1 MRRSSVVTKKTVILL
16 IFSGFFS
23 LFSYFLDQLVVQS
36 QDQIREEISLMN
48 SKKSKIQTLIYSSN
62 ILENS
67 YISAVETSVNFNNQ
81 LDYLTKAIMIFNLKK
96 AQEELKAEKDGLL
109 TKFKEENI
117 KKINKDYIENLHHL
131 IKRYNFQISNQ
142 ERIFNEIF
150 TNFFITEN
158 NLDAKIIE
166 IINAYFSEAIIST
179 DLLKQYDFE
188 NYDEKVIK
196 QNHNVSDKIRNQ
208 SEIFRNISQEYKDLQ
223 HEIKFSYEKNFID
236 FYTFL
241 DDFFLIK
248 NKKNYYILFS
258 ISSQI
263 TGLIFLLLLFRSLL
277 LLRKK

>member
-1 MRRSSVVTKKTVILL
+1 MRRSSVVTKQTVILL

-96 AQEELKAEKDGLL
+96 AQEELKVEKDGLL

-158 NLDAKIIE
+158 NLDTKIIE

-188 NYDEKVIK
+188 NYDKKVIK

-241 DDFFLIK
+241 DDFFLMK

-263 TGLIFLLLLFRSLL
+263 TALIFLLLLFRSLL